1 MQLIPYDTHVDFIGK
16 RRVALGLSV
25 ALIVISLGVIFARG
39 LNFGIDFTGGVLIE
53 VGYPE
58 AADLAE
64 IRATLRDAGF
74 AGPQV
79 QSFGSSTD
87 VLIRLL
93 PDDVTSDADEIRDQ
107 ILEVLREK
115 NPGVDLRRV
124 DFVGPQVGEDLT
136 EQGGLAMMFAL
147 LMILAY
153 VAFRFQ
159 WKFAVGAV
167 VALAHDVIITIGF
180 FAVSGMTF
188 DLSVLAAILA
198 VIGYSLNDT
207 IVIFDRIRENFLKIR
222 KKPAAEVINISIN
235 ETLARTIMTGVTTL
249 LVLVVLFLLGGETL
263 RGFSVALIFGILIGT
278 YSSVYV
284 ASTVALSLDIKTVDL
299 MPPQQREGRDVDT
312 LP

>member
-1 MQLIPYDTHVDFIGK
+1 MIPYDTHIDFVGK
-16 RRVALGLSV
+16 RRAALGLSL
-25 ALIVISLGVIFARG
+25 ALLLISIGAVVARG

-53 VGYPE
+53 VGYE
-58 AADLAE
+58 QAADLAA
-64 IRATLRDAGF
+64 IRSTLRDAGF
-74 AGPQV
+74 AAPQV
-79 QSFGSSTD
+79 QNFGTSTD

-93 PDDVTSDADEIRDQ
+93 PDDLTSDADEIRDQ

-115 NPGVDLRRV
+115 DPGVELRRV
-124 DFVGPQVGEDLT
+124 DFVGPQVGEELT

-147 LMILAY
+147 MMILAY

-167 VALAHDVIITIGF
+167 AALAHDVVITVGF
-180 FAVSGMTF
+180 FAVFGLTF

-222 KKPAAEVINISIN
+222 KKPAAEVLNISIN

-263 RGFSVALIFGILIGT
+263 RSFSVALIVGILIGT

-284 ASTVALSLDIKTVDL
+284 ASTVALALDIKTLDL
-299 MPPQQREGRDVDT
+299 MPPQPREGKDVDA